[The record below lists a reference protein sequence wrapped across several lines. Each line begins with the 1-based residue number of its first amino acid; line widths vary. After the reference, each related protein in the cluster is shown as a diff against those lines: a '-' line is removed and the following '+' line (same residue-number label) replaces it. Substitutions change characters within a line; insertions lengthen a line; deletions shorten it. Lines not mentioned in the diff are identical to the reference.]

1 MSPLPVGQLVD
12 KEIGWELGLA
22 ETRGRMTSGR
32 GGVFS
37 ISIGIYGKKPRG
49 IGSNGFSEKTMNSPA
64 DGILVIKNGTLIDGT
79 GSRPRPNDRVV
90 IRGGKIAEVGREA
103 PLDQGGG
110 AQVVDAAGSFIL
122 PGLIDGHVHLSMF
135 QGAPP
140 GIGFPTSAEF
150 CAVRAAQNLMPIL
163 RAGFTSVSVPG
174 GKWFVDATLRDAV
187 NAGVLQGPRIFCAG
201 RALTPPGGIFDNRPS
216 VEGDLPDDAT
226 GVLCCTAEDFV
237 IEARRQCARRVNM
250 IKIAD
255 SRWGDE
261 QTMSYEA
268 MAAVVEEAHRHG
280 AKVSIHSRGSNS
292 TRDAAH
298 AGVDWIFHADL
309 ATEADLDTVA
319 AAGIPIM
326 PAFTQGEIWAE
337 HGIDVAPAM
346 RDRLKVQLEVNVRAM
361 AAAKARGIRLLLGT
375 DSGNAAVM
383 TPGKWH
389 GYEAAFFVK
398 HLGYTPLEAIVLQ
411 TRENAL
417 AMGLQGKLGTI
428 EPGTIADIIILDA
441 DPSED
446 IAVLGNPT
454 HVRAVIKD
462 GKPIDLAS

>member
-1 MSPLPVGQLVD
+1 MS
-12 KEIGWELGLA
+12 
-22 ETRGRMTSGR
+22 
-32 GGVFS
+32 
-37 ISIGIYGKKPRG
+37 
-49 IGSNGFSEKTMNSPA
+49 SPP

-79 GSRPRPNDRVV
+79 GGRPRPNGQIV
-90 IRGGKIAEVGREA
+90 IRDGKIAEVGPEA
-103 PLDQGGG
+103 PFDHGGG
-110 AQVVDAAGSFIL
+110 AKVFDAAGGFIL

-140 GIGFPTSAEF
+140 GISFPTSAEF
-150 CAVRAAQNLMPIL
+150 CTLRAAQNLMPVL

-174 GKWFVDATLRDAV
+174 GKWFVDVTLREAV
-187 NAGVLQGPRIFCAG
+187 KTGMLQGPRIFCAG

-216 VEGDLPDDAT
+216 ADDDLSDDAT
-226 GVLCCTAEDFV
+226 GVLCRTVEDFV
-237 IEARRQCARRVNM
+237 IETRRQCARGINM

-261 QTMSYEA
+261 QTVSREA
-268 MAAVVEEAHRHG
+268 IAAVVEEAHRHG
-280 AKVSIHSRGSNS
+280 AKVSIHSRGSGS
-292 TRDAAH
+292 TRDSAL

-337 HGIDVAPAM
+337 HAIGVAPAM
-346 RDRLKVQLEVNVRAM
+346 RDRLKAQLDINVKAM

-417 AMGLQGKLGTI
+417 AMGLYGKLGTI
-428 EPGTIADIIILDA
+428 EPGKIADIVILDA
-441 DPSED
+441 DPSEN
-446 IAVLGNPT
+446 IAVLGDPAY
-454 HVRAVIKD
+454 VRVIVKD
-462 GKPIDLAS
+462 GKPLDLAS

>member
-1 MSPLPVGQLVD
+1 MS
-12 KEIGWELGLA
+12 
-22 ETRGRMTSGR
+22 
-32 GGVFS
+32 F
-37 ISIGIYGKKPRG
+37 
-49 IGSNGFSEKTMNSPA
+49 PA
-64 DGILVIKNGTLIDGT
+64 DDILVIKNGTLIDGT
-79 GSRPRPNDRVV
+79 GDRPRPNGRIV
-90 IRGGKIAEVGREA
+90 IRGGEIAEVGPEA
-103 PLDQGGG
+103 PSDQDSG
-110 AQVVDAAGSFIL
+110 AGFINAVGRFIL

-150 CAVRAAQNLMPIL
+150 CTLRAAQNLMPIL

-174 GKWFVDATLRDAV
+174 GKWFVDVTLRDAV
-187 NAGVLQGPRIFCAG
+187 NNGMLQGPRIFCAG

-216 VEGDLPDDAT
+216 AEDELPDDAT
-226 GVLCCTAEDFV
+226 GVLCRTVDDFV
-237 IEARRQCARRVNM
+237 IETRRQCARRVDM

-261 QTMSYEA
+261 QTVSREA
-268 MAAVVEEAHRHG
+268 IAAVVDEAHLHG
-280 AKVSIHSRGSNS
+280 VKVSIHSRGSGS
-292 TRDAAH
+292 TRDSAL

-326 PAFTQGEIWAE
+326 PAFAQGEIWAD
-337 HGIDVAPAM
+337 HGIGVAPAM
-346 RDRLKVQLEVNVRAM
+346 RDRLKRQLDVNLKAM

-383 TPGKWH
+383 TPGRWH
-389 GYEAAFFVK
+389 GYEAAFFVT

-417 AMGLQGKLGTI
+417 AMGLQGKLGTV
-428 EPGTIADIIILDA
+428 EPGMIADLVILDA
-441 DPSED
+441 DPSKN
-446 IAVLGNPT
+446 IAVLGDPE

-462 GKPIDLAS
+462 GKAIDLASSHHHF

>member
-1 MSPLPVGQLVD
+1 MS
-12 KEIGWELGLA
+12 
-22 ETRGRMTSGR
+22 
-32 GGVFS
+32 
-37 ISIGIYGKKPRG
+37 
-49 IGSNGFSEKTMNSPA
+49 SPP

-79 GSRPRPNDRVV
+79 GRRPRPNGQIV
-90 IRGGKIAEVGREA
+90 IRDGKIAEVGPEA
-103 PLDQGGG
+103 PFDHGGG
-110 AQVVDAAGSFIL
+110 AKVFDAAGRFIL

-150 CAVRAAQNLMPIL
+150 CTLRAAQNLMPIL

-174 GKWFVDATLRDAV
+174 GKWFVDVTLREAV
-187 NAGVLQGPRIFCAG
+187 NTGMLQGPRIFCAG

-216 VEGDLPDDAT
+216 ADGNLPDDAT
-226 GVLCCTAEDFV
+226 GVLCHTVEDFA
-237 IEARRQCARRVNM
+237 IETRRQCARGVNM

-261 QTMSYEA
+261 QTLSRETI
-268 MAAVVEEAHRHG
+268 AAVVEEAHRHG
-280 AKVSIHSRGSNS
+280 VKVSIHSRGSGS
-292 TRDAAH
+292 TRDAAL

-309 ATEADLDTVA
+309 ATENDLDTVA

-326 PAFTQGEIWAE
+326 PAFTQGEIWAD
-337 HGIDVAPAM
+337 HGIGVAPAM
-346 RDRLKVQLEVNVRAM
+346 RDRLKTQLDVNIKAI
-361 AAAKARGIRLLLGT
+361 AAAKARGIRLMLGT
-375 DSGNAAVM
+375 DSGNAAMM
-383 TPGKWH
+383 TPGRWH

-428 EPGTIADIIILDA
+428 EPGMIADIVILDS
-441 DPSED
+441 DPSEN
-446 IAVLGNPT
+446 IAVLGDPAY
-454 HVRAVIKD
+454 VRAVIKD
-462 GKPIDLAS
+462 VKPLDLAS

>member
-1 MSPLPVGQLVD
+1 MS
-12 KEIGWELGLA
+12 
-22 ETRGRMTSGR
+22 
-32 GGVFS
+32 F
-37 ISIGIYGKKPRG
+37 
-49 IGSNGFSEKTMNSPA
+49 PA
-64 DGILVIKNGTLIDGT
+64 DDILVIKNGTLIDGP
-79 GSRPRPNDRVV
+79 GGRPRPNGRIV
-90 IRGGKIAEVGREA
+90 IRGGKIAEVGPEV
-103 PLDQGGG
+103 PSDQDSG
-110 AQVVDAAGSFIL
+110 AGFIDAVGRFIL

-150 CAVRAAQNLMPIL
+150 CTLRAAQNLMPIL

-174 GKWFVDATLRDAV
+174 GKWFVDVTLRDAV
-187 NAGVLQGPRIFCAG
+187 NNGMLQGPRIFCAG

-216 VEGDLPDDAT
+216 AEDELPDDAT
-226 GVLCCTAEDFV
+226 GVLCRTVDDFV
-237 IEARRQCARRVNM
+237 IETRRQCARRIDM

-261 QTMSYEA
+261 QTVSREA
-268 MAAVVEEAHRHG
+268 IAAVVDEAHRHG
-280 AKVSIHSRGSNS
+280 VKVSIHSRGSGS
-292 TRDAAH
+292 TRDSAL

-326 PAFTQGEIWAE
+326 PAFAQGEIWAD
-337 HGIDVAPAM
+337 HGIGVAPAM
-346 RDRLKVQLEVNVRAM
+346 RDWLKRQLDVNVKAM

-383 TPGKWH
+383 TPGRWH
-389 GYEAAFFVK
+389 GYEAAFFVT

-417 AMGLQGKLGTI
+417 AIGLQGKLGTV
-428 EPGTIADIIILDA
+428 EPGMIADLVILDA
-441 DPSED
+441 DPSKN
-446 IAVLGNPT
+446 IAVLGDPA

-462 GKPIDLAS
+462 GKAIDLASSHRYF

>member
-1 MSPLPVGQLVD
+1 MSS
-12 KEIGWELGLA
+12 
-22 ETRGRMTSGR
+22 RS
-32 GGVFS
+32 
-37 ISIGIYGKKPRG
+37 
-49 IGSNGFSEKTMNSPA
+49 
-64 DGILVIKNGTLIDGT
+64 DGILVIKNGTLIDGR
-79 GSRPRPNDRVV
+79 GGRPRPNGRIV
-90 IRGGKIAEVGREA
+90 IRSGKIAEVGPEA
-103 PLDQGGG
+103 PFDQVGG
-110 AQVVDAAGSFIL
+110 ARVIDAAGRFIL

-140 GIGFPTSAEF
+140 GIDFPTSAEF
-150 CAVRAAQNLMPIL
+150 CTLRAAKNLMPIL

-174 GKWFVDATLRDAV
+174 GKWFVDVTLREAV
-187 NAGVLQGPRIFCAG
+187 NTGMLQGPRIFCAA
-201 RALTPPGGIFDNRPS
+201 RALTPPGGIFDNRLS
-216 VEGDLPDDAT
+216 ADDDLPDDAT
-226 GVLCCTAEDFV
+226 GVLCRTVEDFV
-237 IEARRQCARRVNM
+237 IETRRQCAHGVNM

-261 QTMSYEA
+261 QTVSREA
-268 MAAVVEEAHRHG
+268 IAAVVEEAHRHG
-280 AKVSIHSRGSNS
+280 VKVSIHSRGSGS
-292 TRDAAH
+292 TRDSAL

-326 PAFTQGEIWAE
+326 PAFSQGEIWAR
-337 HGIDVAPAM
+337 HAIGVTPAM
-346 RDRLKVQLEVNVRAM
+346 RDRLKTQLEVNVKAI

-428 EPGTIADIIILDA
+428 EPGMIADIVILDA

-446 IAVLGNPT
+446 IAVLGDPT

-462 GKPIDLAS
+462 GKPLDLTTPTNIGTA

>member
-1 MSPLPVGQLVD
+1 MS
-12 KEIGWELGLA
+12 
-22 ETRGRMTSGR
+22 S
-32 GGVFS
+32 
-37 ISIGIYGKKPRG
+37 
-49 IGSNGFSEKTMNSPA
+49 SP
-64 DGILVIKNGTLIDGT
+64 DGMLVIKNGTLIDGT
-79 GSRPRPNDRVV
+79 GGRPRSNGRIE
-90 IRGGKIAEVGREA
+90 IRGAKIAEVGPET
-103 PLDQGGG
+103 PFDYGGG
-110 AQVVDAAGSFIL
+110 ARVIDAAGRFIL

-150 CAVRAAQNLMPIL
+150 CALRAAQNLLPIL

-174 GKWFVDATLRDAV
+174 GKWFVDVTLREAV
-187 NAGVLQGPRIFCAG
+187 NTGMLQGPRIFCAA

-216 VEGDLPDDAT
+216 ADNDLPDDAT
-226 GVLCCTAEDFV
+226 GVLCRTVEDFV
-237 IEARRQCARRVNM
+237 IETRRQCAHGVNM

-255 SRWGDE
+255 SRWGDD
-261 QTMSYEA
+261 QTVSRESI
-268 MAAVVEEAHRHG
+268 AAVVEEAHRHG
-280 AKVSIHSRGSNS
+280 AKVSIHSRGSGS
-292 TRDAAH
+292 TRDSAL

-309 ATEADLDTVA
+309 ATAADLDTVA

-337 HGIDVAPAM
+337 HGTGVAPAM
-346 RDRLKVQLEVNVRAM
+346 RDRLKRQLDVNVKAM

-389 GYEAAFFVK
+389 GYEAAFFVR

-428 EPGTIADIIILDA
+428 EPGMIADIVILDA
-441 DPSED
+441 DPSEN
-446 IAVLGNPT
+446 IAVLGDPA
-454 HVRAVIKD
+454 HVCAVIKD
-462 GKPIDLAS
+462 GKPLNLAS

>member
-1 MSPLPVGQLVD
+1 MS
-12 KEIGWELGLA
+12 
-22 ETRGRMTSGR
+22 
-32 GGVFS
+32 
-37 ISIGIYGKKPRG
+37 
-49 IGSNGFSEKTMNSPA
+49 SPP

-79 GSRPRPNDRVV
+79 GGKPRPNGRIV
-90 IRGGKIAEVGREA
+90 IRGGKIAEVGPEG
-103 PLDQGGG
+103 PFDQSGG
-110 AQVVDAAGSFIL
+110 AGVIDAVGSFIL

-150 CAVRAAQNLMPIL
+150 CTLRAAQNLMPIL
-163 RAGFTSVSVPG
+163 RAGFTSVSAPG
-174 GKWFVDATLRDAV
+174 GKWFVDVTLREAV
-187 NAGVLQGPRIFCAG
+187 DSGMLQGPRIFCAG

-216 VEGDLPDDAT
+216 ADGNLPDDAT
-226 GVLCCTAEDFV
+226 GVLCHTVEDFA
-237 IEARRQCARRVNM
+237 IETRRQCARGVNM

-261 QTMSYEA
+261 QTLSRETI
-268 MAAVVEEAHRHG
+268 AAVVEEAHRHG
-280 AKVSIHSRGSNS
+280 VKVSIHSRGSGS
-292 TRDAAH
+292 TRDAAL

-309 ATEADLDTVA
+309 ATEDDLDTVA

-326 PAFTQGEIWAE
+326 PAFTQGEIWAD
-337 HGIDVAPAM
+337 HGIGVAPAM
-346 RDRLKVQLEVNVRAM
+346 RDRLKTQLDVNIKAM

-375 DSGNAAVM
+375 DSGNAAMM
-383 TPGKWH
+383 TPGRWH

-428 EPGTIADIIILDA
+428 EPGMIADIVILDA
-441 DPSED
+441 DPSEN
-446 IAVLGNPT
+446 IAVLGDPAY
-454 HVRAVIKD
+454 VRAVIKD
-462 GKPIDLAS
+462 GKPLDLAS